1 MFDTHL
7 HLVNEGYDDIDKV
20 IQEAIDSGVLYLIL
34 GGCSKDDNISN
45 VELCKIYDNLFMT
58 VGYHPSEVNKL
69 NNSDFLLLEEQICNN
84 KNKIIGIG
92 EIGLDYHYGK
102 DDKKLQIEAFKK
114 QISIAK
120 KYNLPVVIHTRDAM
134 QDTYNILKDSG
145 VIGVIHCFSGS
156 EEMANKFIKLGFYLG
171 IGGVVT
177 FSNSKLAE
185 VVKNIDLS
193 HIILET
199 DSPYLSPFRG
209 KRNEPKNIKVI
220 AEKIA
225 LIKGM
230 GGKDVAQ
237 STSNTVVRLFDLDV
251 EI

>member
-1 MFDTHL
+1 MKCIIIALIVMIALGLVSIFVVFRYFRFKKNAKIGKYIMFI
-7 HLVNEGYDDIDKV
+7 LVLAIIGTGEFFVSSTISKSVSFIDK
-20 IQEAIDSGVLYLIL
+20 LN
-34 GGCSKDDNISN
+34 KDD
-45 VELCKIYDNLFMT
+45 F
-58 VGYHPSEVNKL
+58 
-69 NNSDFLLLEEQICNN
+69 
-84 KNKIIGIG
+84 
-92 EIGLDYHYGK
+92 GLDYHYGK

-230 GGKDVAQ
+230 GVNDVAQ
-237 STSNTVVRLFDLDV
+237 ITSNNVVRLFDLDV

>member
-1 MFDTHL
+1 M
-7 HLVNEGYDDIDKV
+7 
-20 IQEAIDSGVLYLIL
+20 
-34 GGCSKDDNISN
+34 
-45 VELCKIYDNLFMT
+45 LCKI
-58 VGYHPSEVNKL
+58 L
-69 NNSDFLLLEEQICNN
+69 N
-84 KNKIIGIG
+84 
-92 EIGLDYHYGK
+92 
-102 DDKKLQIEAFKK
+102 
-114 QISIAK
+114 
-120 KYNLPVVIHTRDAM
+120 
-134 QDTYNILKDSG
+134 
-145 VIGVIHCFSGS
+145 
-156 EEMANKFIKLGFYLG
+156 LG

-220 AEKIA
+220 AEKIS

-230 GGKDVAQ
+230 GVNDVAQ
-237 STSNTVVRLFDLDV
+237 ITSNNVVRLFDLDV